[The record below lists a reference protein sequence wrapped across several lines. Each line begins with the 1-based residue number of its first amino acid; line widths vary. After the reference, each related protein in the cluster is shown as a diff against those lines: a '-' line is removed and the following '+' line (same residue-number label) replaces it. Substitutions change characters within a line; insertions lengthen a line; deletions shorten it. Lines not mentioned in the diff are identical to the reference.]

1 MGNDFYKCIFDE
13 QEKFCTALTSKKC
26 EGCKFRKTE
35 WEYIEAQ
42 QAAAVA
48 LDKKDLEP
56 CAIRDSSGQMIM
68 TTRKVSR
75 WF

>member
-13 QEKFCTALTSKKC
+13 KEKFCTALTSKKC
-26 EGCKFRKTE
+26 EGCKFRKTVR
-35 WEYIEAQ
+35 EYIEAQ
-42 QAAAVA
+42 QAAA
-48 LDKKDLEP
+48 LTLEKKDLEP
-56 CAIRDSSGQMIM
+56 CMKKSSSGQAMI

>member
-1 MGNDFYKCIFDE
+1 MGNDYNKCIFDE
-13 QEKFCTALTSKKC
+13 QEKYCTALTSKKC
-26 EGCKFRKTE
+26 AGCKFRKTE
-35 WEYIEAQ
+35 REYIEAQ
-42 QAAAVA
+42 HAAALT

-56 CAIRDSSGQMIM
+56 CTTKDSSGQLIM

>member
-1 MGNDFYKCIFDE
+1 MENDFYKCIFDE

-26 EGCKFRKTE
+26 DGCKFRKTE
-35 WEYIEAQ
+35 REYIDAQ
-42 QAAAVA
+42 QAAALT

-56 CAIRDSSGQMIM
+56 CTTKDSSGQLIM